1 MPELRLRGL
10 PVFEGVGDERLAR
23 LEAHLAERSLR
34 PNEVVYR
41 NGDPCDGLYG
51 IVGGAILLRT
61 EVPGQPIDRVFDLG
75 PGEIFGEEE
84 AANGTPRALAA
95 RSLGAT
101 VLWHLPLAPLRELLR
116 EHTFVETLLRT
127 LGVRRRSSRLR
138 ARLAPSSRR
147 EPRIWI
153 DRPVM
158 VTVDDRER
166 VSVRLED
173 ISPGGLCFATAPES
187 WTAGRELTLALGIAG
202 RPELLRA
209 RGIVRW
215 RQDGSVGIATEPGGP
230 AWKRKIE
237 QALRELVPRA

>member
-1 MPELRLRGL
+1 MPERRLRGL

-34 PNEVVYR
+34 ANEVVYR

-51 IVGGAILLRT
+51 ILRGAVLLRT

-95 RSLGAT
+95 RALGAT
-101 VLWHLPLAPLRELLR
+101 VLWHLPLVPLRELLR
-116 EHTFVETLLRT
+116 EHTFVETHLRT

-153 DRPVM
+153 DRSVM

-166 VSVRLED
+166 ANVRLED
-173 ISPGGLCFATAPES
+173 LSPGGFCFTFAPES
-187 WTAGRELTLALGIAG
+187 WTVGRALTLALGLAG
-202 RPELLRA
+202 RPDLLRA
-209 RGIVRW
+209 RGTVRW
-215 RQDGSVGIATEPGGP
+215 RQDSAVGIEVEPGGP
-230 AWKRKIE
+230 GWKRKIE

>member
-10 PVFEGVGDERLAR
+10 PAFEGVADERLAR

-41 NGDPCDGLYG
+41 NGDVCDGLYG
-51 IVGGAILLRT
+51 VVRGAILLRT

-84 AANGTPRALAA
+84 AASGKPRALAA
-95 RSLGAT
+95 RALGAT
-101 VLWHLPLAPLRELLR
+101 VVWHLPLAPLRELLR
-116 EHTFVETLLRT
+116 EHTFVETHLRT
-127 LGVRRRSSRLR
+127 LGVRRRTSRLR

-153 DRPVM
+153 DRSVM

-166 VSVRLED
+166 ATVRLED
-173 ISPGGLCFATAPES
+173 LSPGGFCFAFAPES
-187 WTAGRELTLALGIAG
+187 WTVGRELTLALSLAG

-209 RGIVRW
+209 RGTVRW
-215 RQDGSVGIATEPGGP
+215 RQDSSAGIEVEPGGP
-230 AWKRKIE
+230 GWKRRIE
-237 QALRELVPRA
+237 QALRELVG

>member
-1 MPELRLRGL
+1 MPDLRLRGL
-10 PVFEGVGDERLAR
+10 PVFEGVADERLAR
-23 LEAHLAERSLR
+23 LEAQLAERSLR
-34 PNEVVYR
+34 PNEVLYR

-51 IVGGAILLRT
+51 VVRGAILLRT
-61 EVPGQPIDRVFDLG
+61 EVPGKPIDRVFDLG

-95 RSLGAT
+95 RALGAT

-153 DRPVM
+153 DRSVM

-166 VSVRLED
+166 ASVRLED
-173 ISPGGLCFATAPES
+173 LSPGGLCFTSAPES
-187 WTAGRELTLALGIAG
+187 WTVGRQLVIALGLAG
-202 RPELLRA
+202 RPELLRV
-209 RGIVRW
+209 RGTVRW
-215 RQDGSVGIATEPGGP
+215 RQDSAVGIEVEPGGA
-230 AWKRKIE
+230 AWKCRIE
-237 QALRELVPRA
+237 QALRELVG